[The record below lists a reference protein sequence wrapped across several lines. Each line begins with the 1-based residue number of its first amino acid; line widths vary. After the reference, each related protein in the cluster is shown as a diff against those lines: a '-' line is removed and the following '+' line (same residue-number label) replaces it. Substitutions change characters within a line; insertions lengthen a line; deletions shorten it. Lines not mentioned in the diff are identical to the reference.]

1 MKRLLIIIIVAGLG
15 WSAYWYAAMV
25 GTRNGFE
32 AWFEARRAEGWQ
44 AEYTDLTI
52 RGFPNRVDATF
63 ERPVLADPE
72 TGLAWSAPFFQIF
85 ALSYRPNH
93 IIAAWPET
101 QRLSTPLAHYDIASK
116 EMRASLVTEAT
127 PNLPLERMNLV
138 AGAMAITTDDDA
150 ITTLDG
156 MQAAVTRLPGAP
168 SGYRFAV
175 NADGLTPAL
184 PDRAGLRTGG
194 ALPRRLD
201 ALRAD
206 LEVEFDAAWDLSA
219 LSEARPQP
227 RRIRLRLAEAR
238 WGQLELK
245 LAGTLDVDRNGRPTG
260 RLTVKAQNWRDILT
274 LARDLGWIGPTWGT
288 RLEQGLALVAQLSGN
303 PETLDIPL
311 DFTADRVSLG
321 PVPLG
326 PAPVLRL
333 R

>member
-1 MKRLLIIIIVAGLG
+1 MKRLLIFIVIAGLG
-15 WSAYWYAAMV
+15 WSAYWYAAMT
-25 GTRNGFE
+25 GTRSGFE
-32 AWFEARRAEGWQ
+32 AWFAARRAEGWQ
-44 AEYTDLTI
+44 AEYTDLAI

-63 ERPVLADPE
+63 EGPALADPDS
-72 TGLAWSAPFFQIF
+72 GLAWSAPFFQIF

-93 IIAAWPET
+93 VIAVWPET
-101 QRLSTPLAHYDIASK
+101 QRLATPLAHYDIASK
-116 EMRASLVTEAT
+116 DMRASLVMDTAAT
-127 PNLPLERMNLV
+127 LPLERMNFV
-138 AGAMAITTDDDA
+138 AGAMAITPDDGA

-156 MQAAVTRLPGAP
+156 MQAAVTRLPGAV
-168 SGYRFAV
+168 SDYRFAI

-184 PDRAGLRTGG
+184 PDRVGLRTGG
-194 ALPRRLD
+194 ALPQRLD

-206 LEVEFDAAWDLSA
+206 LEVGFDAPWDISA

-227 RRIRLRLAEAR
+227 RQIRLRLAEAR
-238 WGQLELK
+238 WGRLELK
-245 LAGTLDVDRNGRPTG
+245 LAGTLDVDHSGRPSG

-274 LARDLGWIGPTWGT
+274 LARDLGWIGSGWGE
-288 RLEQGLALVAQLSGN
+288 RLEQGLSLVAQLSGN

-311 DFTADRVSLG
+311 DFTAGRVSLG